1 MDDREA
7 AKAIDDLKALKAQVE
22 ELAEVQTKL
31 REQLRDAVEQGEYL
45 IQRIKEAEC
54 AVVDDSGWLK
64 NS

>member
-7 AKAIDDLKALKAQVE
+7 AKAIDDLKALRAQVE

-45 IQRIKEAEC
+45 IQRIKEEEC
-54 AVVDDSGWLK
+54 AVMDDSGWPK

>member
-1 MDDREA
+1 MAFMDDCEA

-45 IQRIKEAEC
+45 I
-54 AVVDDSGWLK
+54 
-64 NS
+64 